1 MMNQTLQLHN
11 ATLFLAG
18 IPIFCKVLLRACALV
33 QWIHL
38 NFPTISLQELPADLF
53 C

>member
-11 ATLFLAG
+11 ATLFLQEYQFSVS
-18 IPIFCKVLLRACALV
+18 PVACMCIGSV
-33 QWIHL
+33 DSSK
-38 NFPTISLQELPADLF
+38 FPNYFFTGTT

>member
-11 ATLFLAG
+11 ANLFLQEYRLSVSLA
-18 IPIFCKVLLRACALV
+18 ACMYIGSVDSSKLPYYF
-33 QWIHL
+33 L
-38 NFPTISLQELPADLF
+38 TGTI

>member
-11 ATLFLAG
+11 ANLFFAG
-18 IPIFCKVLLRACALV
+18 IPVSLAACMYIGSVDSSKLPYYF
-33 QWIHL
+33 L
-38 NFPTISLQELPADLF
+38 TGTI